1 MTLRALAT
9 ILAAGLLTT
18 ASPAIAQQR
27 QLVVGIPSFADS
39 LSTGISSFTALTMSF
54 QVMDP
59 LVLRDEDGKIM
70 PGLATE
76 WRTVDDRTWRFRLRE
91 GVRFHDGT
99 PFTAADVKAT
109 IEHVLNPRVVYG
121 TRNRIAQIESVTVIG
136 PHEVEVRTKAPF
148 PTLINGLGDIP
159 IESAAHLA
167 AGGISA
173 QRPPMGTGA
182 WRYGNWVAGDRY
194 ELTANP
200 DYWGGA
206 PRIPRL
212 LLRQI
217 PEPSTRVASLLAG
230 ETHIIQEVPVDLIP
244 RVRNSRVAEI
254 SSVET
259 SVGLVLTFDTTKPP
273 FNDRRVRL
281 AMDHAVNRELI
292 LEQILGGQ
300 GTLLQGQLLTS
311 NTFGFNPNIR
321 PRAYDPVAARRLLAE
336 AGLARGFNTS
346 IATRSGRYLSD
357 VDISNAIAGMFQ
369 EVGVRTTVN
378 VVEGGVW
385 TRMAAAADM
394 GPTHLVGWFS
404 LGDADFATIWFT
416 RGGQRAFW
424 HNEEYERLFVEART
438 TVDEAQRRRAYHR
451 MMEIMQEE
459 APAIF
464 LFGLPS
470 INGKA
475 RSLQGWRASSDTILR
490 LTRATLN

>member
-1 MTLRALAT
+1 MSSR
-9 ILAAGLLTT
+9 ILAVLASLLALGAG
-18 ASPAIAQQR
+18 AAAAQQR
-27 QLVVGIPSFADS
+27 QLVVGIPGFPDS
-39 LSTGISSFTALTMSF
+39 LTPGVSSFTALTMSL

-59 LVLRDEDGKIM
+59 LVLRDEEGKLL

-76 WRTVDDRTWRFRLRE
+76 WRAVDDTTWRFKLRE
-91 GVRFHDGT
+91 GVLFHDGT
-99 PFTAADVKAT
+99 PFTAEDVKAT
-109 IEHVLNPRVVYG
+109 IEHVLNPATVYG
-121 TRNRIAQIESVTVIG
+121 SRNRIAQISGVSVIG
-136 PHEVEVRTKAPF
+136 PHEVEIRTRAPF
-148 PTLINGLGDIP
+148 PTLINGISDIP
-159 IESAAHLA
+159 IEQARQIA

-173 QRPPMGTGA
+173 QRPPIGTGA
-182 WRYGNWVAGDRY
+182 WRYGRWVGGDRY
-194 ELTANP
+194 ELTANAQ
-200 DYWGGA
+200 YWAGA
-206 PRIPRL
+206 PRMERL

-230 ETHIIQEVPVDLIP
+230 ETHIIQEVPIDLIP
-244 RVRNSRVAEI
+244 RVRNARNTEI
-254 SSVET
+254 ASVET

-281 AMDHAVNRELI
+281 AMDHAVNRQLI
-292 LEQILGGQ
+292 LDQILGGQ
-300 GTLLQGQLLTS
+300 GSLLQGQLLTS

-321 PRAYDPVAARRLLAE
+321 PRAYDPAQARRLLQE
-336 AGLARGFNTS
+336 AGLGRGFTTR
-346 IATRSGRYLSD
+346 ITTRSGRYLSD
-357 VDISNAIAGMFQ
+357 VDITNAVVGMFQ
-369 EVGVRTTVN
+369 EVGIRSTVN

-385 TRMAAAADM
+385 TRMATAGDM

-404 LGDADFATIWFT
+404 LGDADFNTIWFT

-424 HNEEYERLFVEART
+424 HNEEYERLFVEARS
-438 TVDEAQRRRAYHR
+438 TVDEAKRLAAYHR

-475 RSLQGWRASSDTILR
+475 RALQGWRPSSDTILR

>member
-1 MTLRALAT
+1 MFVRLVATL
-9 ILAAGLLTT
+9 IVAAFLSFAGV
-18 ASPAIAQQR
+18 ASAQPR
-27 QLVVGIPSFADS
+27 QLVVGIPSFPDS

-59 LVLRDEDGKIM
+59 LFLRDEDGKIL

-76 WRTVDDRTWRFRLRE
+76 WHATDDRTWRFRLRE

-99 PFTAADVKAT
+99 PFTASDVKAT
-109 IEHVLNPRVVYG
+109 IEHVLNPRITYG
-121 TRNRIAQIESVTVIG
+121 TRSRIAQIESVAVVA

-148 PTLINGLGDIP
+148 PTLINGLSDIP

-167 AGGISA
+167 AGGISGA
-173 QRPPMGTGA
+173 RPPMGTGA
-182 WRYGNWVAGDRY
+182 WRYGRWVGGDRY
-194 ELTANP
+194 ELTANAE
-200 DYWGGA
+200 YWGGA

-244 RVRNSRVAEI
+244 RIRNSRNAEI
-254 SSVET
+254 SSTET

-273 FNDRRVRL
+273 FNDRRLRI
-281 AMDHAVNRELI
+281 AMQHAVDRPLI

-311 NTFGFNPNIR
+311 NTFGFNPSIR
-321 PRAYDPVAARRLLAE
+321 PRAYDPAEARRLLAE
-336 AGLARGFNTS
+336 AGMARGFNTS

-369 EVGVRTTVN
+369 EVGVRTSVN

-385 TRMAAAADM
+385 TRMAGAADM
-394 GPTHLVGWFS
+394 GPMHIVGWFS

-424 HNEEYERLFVEART
+424 HNDEYERLFVEARS
-438 TVDEAQRRRAYHR
+438 TVDQAQRERAYHR
-451 MMEIMQEE
+451 MMEIMHEE
-459 APAIF
+459 APSIF

-470 INGKA
+470 IAGKA
-475 RSLQGWRASSDTILR
+475 RNLSGFRSSSDTILR